1 LSFIILR
8 GKCRFCSAKISP
20 IYIIVELLTGLVAVS
35 FFQHFGLST
44 FFVIYSVLCAAL
56 IVVTFVDLKIEE
68 IPDEISI
75 PGMVIGLIL
84 SFSFPELMD
93 TGIRLLALGRSFL
106 GLLAGGLSIY
116 LMGEIGKFFFKK
128 EAMGGGDVKLLAMI
142 GAFVGWKSVL
152 LIFFLAP
159 FFGSIIGIILK
170 IKEKREMIP
179 YGPYLS
185 LATVVVILWG
195 KEILNRL
202 FFMM

>member
-1 LSFIILR
+1 
-8 GKCRFCSAKISP
+8 
-20 IYIIVELLTGLVAVS
+20 VELLTGLVAVS